1 MGLASRPPPL
11 ERPHEPESRKAAR
24 GRLCRVPGRRR
35 PRVIEACWRRG
46 PRTWRERLGGWSP
59 REAGP
64 QPHASG
70 SGRLPCAPRP
80 LFAFGSP
87 ASPPSSSL
95 GLVSRPLS
103 SSAPKPP
110 RPPPAGRLVNRWGL
124 RGLEVAN
131 LSPGRHHRE
140 KQRSY
145 DVLLEA
151 GPSVAAQVMFRAG
164 RLVTAGL
171 SHAASPSLHP
181 SVPGAPAPQAVT
193 TKMPPATAGWSLG
206 SKINPDG
213 RPSP

>member
-1 MGLASRPPPL
+1 MSQKAGKQRGAGSAGCRGGGAPGSSR
-11 ERPHEPESRKAAR
+11 RAGAGAR
-24 GRLCRVPGRRR
+24 GHGGS
-35 PRVIEACWRRG
+35 AWD
-46 PRTWRERLGGWSP
+46 GGWSP

-164 RLVTAGL
+164 RLLTAGL